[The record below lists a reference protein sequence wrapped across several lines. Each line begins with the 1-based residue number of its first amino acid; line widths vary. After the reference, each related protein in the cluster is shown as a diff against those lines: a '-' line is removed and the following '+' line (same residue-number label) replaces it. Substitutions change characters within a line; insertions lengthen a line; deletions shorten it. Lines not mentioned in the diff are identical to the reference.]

1 MYPKPNLIIP
11 KTAFAAR
18 GFGRRKTG
26 LESDTCCCQALD
38 VTACVQVSLQPGDDL
53 NSCSSQGVN
62 YFQTL
67 EKEKVPLVGKL

>member
-11 KTAFAAR
+11 KTAFIELGGSAGAR
-18 GFGRRKTG
+18 TG

-62 YFQTL
+62 YFAF
-67 EKEKVPLVGKL
+67 KL

>member
-38 VTACVQVSLQPGDDL
+38 VTAWNDKCHYNQVMTLIHVLPKGL
-53 NSCSSQGVN
+53 IILGKVKF
-62 YFQTL
+62 YFI
-67 EKEKVPLVGKL
+67 PLGG